1 MRPRHVYAALCVAGA
16 VIPWTQGAPWLATHG
31 LDVPLFFRDLFA
43 NGIAAAFAL
52 DVIVS
57 AVVVCAF
64 VLIEARRIGVR
75 HTWAPIFGTIIVG
88 VCFGLPLFLYMRERH
103 MARAGVR

>member
-1 MRPRHVYAALCVAGA
+1 MKPRHVYAALCVAGA
-16 VIPWTQGAPWLATHG
+16 VIPWTQAVPWLATHG
-31 LDVPLFFRDLFA
+31 INVPLFFRELFA

-52 DVIVS
+52 DIIVS

-64 VLIEARRIGVR
+64 VLIEAHRIGLR
-75 HTWAPIFGTIIVG
+75 QTWAPIVGTVIVG

-103 MARAGVR
+103 LERAGVR